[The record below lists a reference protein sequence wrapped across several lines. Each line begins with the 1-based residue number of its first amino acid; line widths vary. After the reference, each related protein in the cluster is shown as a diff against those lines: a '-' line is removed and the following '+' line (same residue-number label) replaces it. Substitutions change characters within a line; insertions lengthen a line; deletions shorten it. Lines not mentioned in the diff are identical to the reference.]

1 MRLTNMEKTA
11 KRAEMVIDLQEHDGV
26 KILLEE
32 LDSRIQAINEKLLY
46 NVDMTMEERKGM
58 MTERSCW
65 VWFVEQFDIA
75 RQAIR
80 NVEEYVKKL

>member
-1 MRLTNMEKTA
+1 
-11 KRAEMVIDLQEHDGV
+11 
-26 KILLEE
+26 
-32 LDSRIQAINEKLLY
+32 
-46 NVDMTMEERKGM
+46 MTMEERKGM